1 MAPFRG
7 GKGRAQ
13 SSYEDSARSGD
24 RKSHYAQ
31 SRRTRGGLKRNFTS
45 SRVDD
50 QTQDDPEQRFD
61 ETSRLDEQS
70 TSDSD
75 GVLSDDDDEE
85 VAVMAVKPYS
95 VLLQSL
101 NETSQRGQPSRK
113 KSKKND
119 FEVVLNIETGE
130 KDVDLVLEPEEVENF
145 GVEEL
150 IDEDGDDEI
159 DEGMS

>member
-31 SRRTRGGLKRNFTS
+31 SRRTRGGLKRSFTS

-85 VAVMAVKPYS
+85 VAVTAVKPYS

-119 FEVVLNIETGE
+119 FEVVVNIETGE
-130 KDVDLVLEPEEVENF
+130 KDVDLVLEPEEVEIL

-150 IDEDGDDEI
+150 INEDGDDEI